1 MRSAECHGEY
11 RSANDPARQFR
22 TPHSTL
28 RTWGGALIDLSGKRA
43 FVTGGGRG
51 IGRAT
56 VVMLARAGCRVA
68 VGYRS
73 RGKDAAETVRAVE
86 GGGGR
91 GEAVAIGGG
100 MGGAGAARA
109 AGPPAEAAPGRVVA
123 PDREIGELSPA

>member
-28 RTWGGALIDLSGKRA
+28 RTWGGALIALDGKRA

-56 VVMLARAGCRVA
+56 AVMLARAGCAVA
-68 VGYRS
+68 IGYRS
-73 RGKDAAETVRAVE
+73 RRADAEETARAGMGGKGRQGA
-86 GGGGR
+86 GG
-91 GEAVAIGGG
+91 A
-100 MGGAGAARA
+100 GGAGAAPTP
-109 AGPPAEAAPGRVVA
+109 AGEAGAAPA
-123 PDREIGELSPA
+123 AA